1 MTAARI
7 RVLYVI
13 ENERYGG
20 GERAFAQLIHGLDK
34 SRFEIF
40 VACLTCS
47 SGSAPFVSAI
57 AGAARVINLDL
68 RRLVD
73 PLNIFRLRGIITR
86 NGINVVH
93 SQGPRADFYARL
105 AAAFPGAVRLV
116 STVASPV
123 EEYDSGVLRRC
134 VYKAMDGFLSC
145 RVDKYI
151 AVAEHIRRK
160 LVDGRGMPQ
169 KKVARIY
176 NGVDAGRY
184 DCSPAA
190 TAQARGAYN
199 IPAGRFLA
207 AAFCRLS
214 SEKGLFTLLEA
225 VALDTGVGI
234 QYLIAGAGPLEVELK
249 AKAAALR
256 ILQRVIFAGFV
267 PDPVRLICASDLI
280 LLPSLREGFPVAL
293 LEGMAAGKPIVASRI
308 EGIDES
314 VEDGVSGLLVTP
326 GDAAGLAAAINK
338 IAADT
343 EAAAVMGQHGRTA
356 VLERF
361 SETEMIRVHAKLY
374 AELCQI

>member
-7 RVLYVI
+7 RVLYII

-20 GERAFAQLIHGLDK
+20 GERAFAQLINGLDK

-40 VACLTCS
+40 VACLASS
-47 SGSAPFVSAI
+47 SGSAPFISAI
-57 AGAARVINLDL
+57 ADAARVINLDL

-73 PLNIFRLRGIITR
+73 PLNIFRLRGIIAR
-86 NGINVVH
+86 NGINIVH

-105 AAAFPGAVRLV
+105 AATFMGAVRLV

-123 EEYDSGVLRRC
+123 EEYDSGALRRC
-134 VYKAMDGFLSC
+134 VYKAMDRFLSS

-184 DCSPAA
+184 NYSPSA

-199 IPAGRFLA
+199 IPAGRILA

-225 VALDTGVGI
+225 VALDTGGGI
-234 QYLIAGAGPLEVELK
+234 QYLIAGAGPLELELK
-249 AKAAALR
+249 AKAAALG

-267 PDPVRLICASDLI
+267 PDPVRLICASDLV

-293 LEGMAAGKPIVASRI
+293 LEGMAAGKPVVASRI

-326 GDAAGLAAAINK
+326 GDVAGLAAAINK

-356 VLERF
+356 VLARF
-361 SETEMIRVHAKLY
+361 SETEMIKAHAKLY